1 MHSATMLRPSPNP
14 TPCLASEPG
23 LATETR
29 RADRSELRLDG
40 VPQHRRHVDAVEA
53 RQLLDAGRR
62 GDVDLSEVVADD
74 VDADEHLA
82 ALPQLRADRLA
93 ALVVAPGHPA
103 LPGLAADMP
112 VGARLALRR
121 DSVAGAELGRGACRA
136 QVGQ

>member
-74 VDADEHLA
+74 VDADEPLA
-82 ALPQLRADRLA
+82 ALPQLRA
-93 ALVVAPGHPA
+93 
-103 LPGLAADMP
+103 
-112 VGARLALRR
+112 ARLA
-121 DSVAGAELGRGACRA
+121 DPIGRASCRERVC
-136 QVGQ
+136 QYV

>member
-62 GDVDLSEVVADD
+62 GDVDLREVGADD
-74 VDADEHLA
+74 VDADEHMA
-82 ALPQLRADRLA
+82 ALPQPRAEIGSEAVRER
-93 ALVVAPGHPA
+93 VCQYV
-103 LPGLAADMP
+103 
-112 VGARLALRR
+112 
-121 DSVAGAELGRGACRA
+121 
-136 QVGQ
+136 